1 MRYDRID
8 HLRPEYSVGML
19 CRLLQVSEAGYY
31 AWRRRLPSPRTQENA
46 RLSIEI
52 KLAHDRTRQTY
63 GPERLQAELADHGI
77 HAGVDRIKRRG
88 TDGNDLDRNLH
99 RSMLQLALIS
109 VSLCP

>member
-52 KLAHDRTRQTY
+52 KLAHDRRSRRIYSTGNLRYRRQTVP
-63 GPERLQAELADHGI
+63 G
-77 HAGVDRIKRRG
+77 
-88 TDGNDLDRNLH
+88 
-99 RSMLQLALIS
+99 
-109 VSLCP
+109 